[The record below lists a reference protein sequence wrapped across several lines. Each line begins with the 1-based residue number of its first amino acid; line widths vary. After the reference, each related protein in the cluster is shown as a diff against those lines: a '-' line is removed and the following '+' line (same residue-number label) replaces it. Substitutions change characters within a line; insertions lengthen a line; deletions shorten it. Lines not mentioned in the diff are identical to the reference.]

1 MYLKDSTWHTRYR
14 SNFGLFKTMIVLT
27 EKCNLLLKTWLGYFF
42 FSSSINY
49 WSKAAWL
56 SPTRCMIL
64 YVNWRFLCF
73 YSNKIKIWIWAWSS
87 FNKKCWLLNWNK
99 KIHNQVWNLDWTLG
113 LERWPIS
120 HENQYICNLHT
131 CYKNG

>member
-14 SNFGLFKTMIVLT
+14 SNFGLFKIMIVLT
-27 EKCNLLLKTWLGYFF
+27 EKRNLLLKTWLGYFF

-49 WSKAAWL
+49 WSKTAWL

-73 YSNKIKIWIWAWSS
+73 YSNKIKIWIWAFSA

-99 KIHNQVWNLDWTLG
+99 KVLSSLKSHIEYLVLKGNQLAMKINTF
-113 LERWPIS
+113 E
-120 HENQYICNLHT
+120 ICIPVI
-131 CYKNG
+131 